1 MTKNEYF
8 FKALKAGNYKI
19 MDWVI
24 SLFCLSKDADNDNL
38 YPFKLSLNPSG
49 HFYRNEAGEQVR
61 IEDADPAQPL
71 FRIKDRVDITPELV
85 ENCVEALNTTYG
97 NVILNHLLLIYCFGS
112 KIPFM
117 TGKISVGK
125 IEALIIKNFRDDPL
139 EGEERDPK
147 AFYVSEYLK
156 FADAAFSLTSLTQT
170 CVWASTEKNI
180 LPPDGLAEFKKSL
193 LAKYGDKIE
202 DPVVIAQIEKEL
214 IAFDAEWRKG
224 DPGNA
229 FFISAKSVKVAR
241 KKKFLIQGGI
251 VGTDGNS
258 NKMSLVRNSLYEG
271 MEVETFPE
279 MASAQR
285 LASYSRGAETMMGG
299 VEVKWMLRA
308 SSNLTVAGDDCGSKL
323 GMTTL
328 VSPSNIQDIVGF
340 YLVSQAGPVFI
351 ENEEQAGTYLGK
363 KVMRRSPMFCKLE
376 KTDYCKVCVGK
387 RLSDTPFALSSAV
400 SAYGNSFLALF
411 LAKAHGSALE
421 TEDLDIAE
429 AFF

>member
-8 FKALKAGNYKI
+8 FKALSAGNYKI

-24 SLFCLSKDADNDNL
+24 SLFCLSKDADQGNS
-38 YPFKLSLNPSG
+38 YPYKLSLNPSG
-49 HFYRNEAGEQVR
+49 HFYRDETGQLVR
-61 IEDADPAQPL
+61 LEDADPSQPL
-71 FRIKDRVDITPELV
+71 FEVKGRVDITPEQV
-85 ENCVEALNTTYG
+85 ANCREPLNTTYG
-97 NVILNHLLLIYCFGS
+97 NVIVNHILLIYCFGN
-112 KIPFM
+112 KIPFL
-117 TGKISVGK
+117 TGKISIGK
-125 IEALIIKNFRDDPL
+125 IQDIVIKNFRDDPAP
-139 EGEERDPK
+139 GEEKDPT

-180 LPPDGLAEFKKSL
+180 LPPDGLEEFKKSL

-202 DPVVIAQIEKEL
+202 DPVVITEIEKQL

-251 VGTDGNS
+251 VGADGNA
-258 NKMSLVRNSLYEG
+258 NKMSLLKNSLYEG
-271 MEVETFPE
+271 MEVDAFPE

-308 SSNLTVAGDDCGSKL
+308 SSNLTVSGVDCGSRL
-323 GMTTL
+323 GMTTV
-328 VSPSNIQDIVGF
+328 VSPSNLGDIVGF
-340 YLVSQAGPVFI
+340 YLVGKDEPIFV

-376 KTDYCKVCVGK
+376 KTDYCQTCVGK

-421 TEDLDIAE
+421 TEDLDIEE